1 MNKTQKGAWFNIA
14 GTIVVFALAFYATFQ
29 ITIHKP
35 SNNGSPERIL
45 PYVFIIFFLLY
56 IITGIIFLRKKQ
68 SPNEPES
75 DERDKQIKQRAWI
88 AALISTWVIFLAA
101 SVVPQFFVGL
111 DGSIPVWLL
120 PIVTVSLFYPVL
132 FVYAVAILIQYGW
145 TGKGDKS

>member
-1 MNKTQKGAWFNIA
+1 MNKTQKGAWFNLA
-14 GTIVVFALAFYATFQ
+14 GTMVVFALVSYAAFR

-35 SNNGSPERIL
+35 SNDGAPERIL

-56 IITGIIFLRKKQ
+56 LITGIFFLRRKQ

-75 DERDKQIKQRAWI
+75 DERDKIIKQRAWI
-88 AALISTWVIFLAA
+88 ASFISTWILFLAA
-101 SVVPQFFVGL
+101 SVIPQFFVGL

-132 FVYAVAILIQYGW
+132 FVYAVAVLIQYGW